1 MEDKIKLSEAV
12 IVEGKYDKIKL
23 SNILDAFI
31 IETNGFAVFKD
42 KTKLSFIKKLAK
54 ERGIIILTDSDHAGF
69 MIRNYISSGVPKEQ
83 IKNVYIPDIFGK
95 ERRKAE
101 PSKEGKLGVEGMSEE
116 VLLEAFR
123 RAGVNDIGGAPK
135 GGIDKML
142 LYELGYSGAPDSSM
156 RRKMLLEALD
166 LPSLL
171 TAGAMADILNT
182 MISPKELEEL
192 TEKLFSSEERT
203 DI

>member
-95 ERRKAE
+95 EKRKAA
-101 PSKEGKLGVEGMSEE
+101 PSKEGKIGVEGIDTQI
-116 VLLEAFR
+116 LLEAFR
-123 RAGVNDIGGAPK
+123 KAGVISNEA
-135 GGIDKML
+135 
-142 LYELGYSGAPDSSM
+142 DSE
-156 RRKMLLEALD
+156 REPVTKLD
-166 LPSLL
+166 LFEAGLSGGNNSAEKRSELL
-171 TAGAMADILNT
+171 KYLGMPELMTTNAMLEIINT
-182 MISPKELEEL
+182 MMSRDEFMKI
-192 TEKLFSSEERT
+192 TAKLSQRQGN
-203 DI
+203 D

>member
-95 ERRKAE
+95 EKRKNA
-101 PSKEGKLGVEGMSEE
+101 PSKEGKLGVEGMTKE
-116 VLLEAFR
+116 VIVEALSK
-123 RAGVNDIGGAPK
+123 AGITSSKSVCSDPVTTIDFYDLGLTGGAGSK
-135 GGIDKML
+135 AK
-142 LYELGYSGAPDSSM
+142 
-156 RRKMLLEALD
+156 RKALCKVLD
-166 LPSLL
+166 LPEFLSTSSL
-171 TAGAMADILNT
+171 
-182 MISPKELEEL
+182 ISCINNFMTKEEFYSVCQNLG
-192 TEKLFSSEERT
+192 
-203 DI
+203 D

>member
-95 ERRKAE
+95 EKRKNA
-101 PSKEGKLGVEGMSEE
+101 PSKEGKLGVEEMTKE
-116 VLLEAFR
+116 VIVEALSK
-123 RAGVNDIGGAPK
+123 AGITSSKSVCSDPVTTVDFYDLGLTGGAGSK
-135 GGIDKML
+135 AK
-142 LYELGYSGAPDSSM
+142 
-156 RRKMLLEALD
+156 RKALCKVLD
-166 LPSLL
+166 LPEFLSTSSL
-171 TAGAMADILNT
+171 
-182 MISPKELEEL
+182 ISCINNFMTKDEFYSVCQNLG
-192 TEKLFSSEERT
+192 
-203 DI
+203 D

>member
-1 MEDKIKLSEAV
+1 MEEKIKLTEAV

-31 IETNGFAVFKD
+31 IETNGFAIFKD

-95 ERRKAE
+95 EKRKDT
-101 PSKEGKLGVEGMSEE
+101 PSKEGKLGVEGMTKE
-116 VLLEAFR
+116 VILASLEK
-123 RAGVNDIGGAPK
+123 AGVSSTSSVCDNPITTIDFYDLGLTGGANSK
-135 GGIDKML
+135 AK
-142 LYELGYSGAPDSSM
+142 
-156 RRKMLLEALD
+156 RKAVCKVLD
-166 LPSLL
+166 LPEFLSTSSL
-171 TAGAMADILNT
+171 
-182 MISPKELEEL
+182 ISCINNFMTKKDFFDLCQNL
-192 TEKLFSSEERT
+192 
-203 DI
+203 D

>member
-95 ERRKAE
+95 EKRKNA
-101 PSKEGKLGVEGMSEE
+101 PSKEGKLGVEGMTKE
-116 VLLEAFR
+116 VIVEALSK
-123 RAGVNDIGGAPK
+123 AGITSSKSICSDPVTTVDFYDLGLTGGAGSK
-135 GGIDKML
+135 AK
-142 LYELGYSGAPDSSM
+142 
-156 RRKMLLEALD
+156 RKALCKVLD
-166 LPSLL
+166 LPEFLSTSSL
-171 TAGAMADILNT
+171 
-182 MISPKELEEL
+182 ISCINNFMTKEEFYSVCQNLG
-192 TEKLFSSEERT
+192 
-203 DI
+203 D

>member
-95 ERRKAE
+95 EKRKNA
-101 PSKEGKLGVEGMSEE
+101 PSKEGKLGVEGMTKE
-116 VLLEAFR
+116 VIVEALSK
-123 RAGVNDIGGAPK
+123 AGITSSKSVCSDPVTTVDFYDFGLTGGAGSK
-135 GGIDKML
+135 AK
-142 LYELGYSGAPDSSM
+142 
-156 RRKMLLEALD
+156 RKALCKALD
-166 LPSLL
+166 LPEFLSTSSL
-171 TAGAMADILNT
+171 
-182 MISPKELEEL
+182 ISCINNFMTKEEFYSVCQNLG
-192 TEKLFSSEERT
+192 
-203 DI
+203 D

>member
-95 ERRKAE
+95 EKRKNA
-101 PSKEGKLGVEGMSEE
+101 PSKEGKLGVEGMTKE
-116 VLLEAFR
+116 VIVEALSK
-123 RAGVNDIGGAPK
+123 AGITSTKSVCSDPVTTVDFYDLGLTGGAGSK
-135 GGIDKML
+135 AK
-142 LYELGYSGAPDSSM
+142 
-156 RRKMLLEALD
+156 RKALCKVLD
-166 LPSLL
+166 LPEFLSISSL
-171 TAGAMADILNT
+171 
-182 MISPKELEEL
+182 ISCINNFMTKEEFYSVCQNLG
-192 TEKLFSSEERT
+192 
-203 DI
+203 D

>member
-54 ERGIIILTDSDHAGF
+54 ERGIVILTDSDHAGF

-83 IKNVYIPDIFGK
+83 IKNVYIPDVFGK
-95 ERRKAE
+95 EKRKNA
-101 PSKEGKLGVEGMSEE
+101 PSKEGKLGVEGMTKE
-116 VLLEAFR
+116 VIVEALSK
-123 RAGVNDIGGAPK
+123 AGITSSKSVCSDPVTTVDFYDLGLTGGAGSK
-135 GGIDKML
+135 AK
-142 LYELGYSGAPDSSM
+142 
-156 RRKMLLEALD
+156 RKALCKTLD
-166 LPSLL
+166 LPEFLSTSSL
-171 TAGAMADILNT
+171 
-182 MISPKELEEL
+182 ISCINNFMTKEEFYSVCQNLG
-192 TEKLFSSEERT
+192 
-203 DI
+203 D